1 MPDVLVPSHTD
12 QLPEA
17 FLNPSGNLLRPHQ
30 MVETK
35 HEIDETRRSLDNPK
49 IEDKGAVRKRLRDM
63 SRQYD
68 VQAPRPLTDGHL
80 KDSLN
85 KEAKQL
91 LTDILPGMLSQEEM
105 RKNPAGSVDKHI
117 RWERANKARIVRW
130 KKIQC
135 LLNADT
141 SAPQTWD
148 RDAANLERFR
158 PEGAHDRLRLNA
170 QIGGHMSYGNVP
182 EENWARVFGPS
193 NLADAQQE
201 QGPLSINKPSPEVVS
216 SDEKATESTPRKK

>member
-1 MPDVLVPSHTD
+1 MPDILVPTHMD

-17 FLNPSGNLLRPHQ
+17 FLNPSGNLLRPNQ

-49 IEDKGAVRKRLRDM
+49 IEDKGAVRKRLREM
-63 SRQYD
+63 SRQYE

-80 KDSLN
+80 KDSLK
-85 KEAKQL
+85 KEADQL
-91 LTDILPGMLSQEEM
+91 LTTILPGMLSQEEM

-117 RWERANKARIVRW
+117 RWERANKAKIVRW

-158 PEGAHDRLRLNA
+158 PEGAHDRLRLDA
-170 QIGGHMSYGNVP
+170 QIAGHMSYGTVP
-182 EENWARVFGPS
+182 EENWVRAFGPS
-193 NLADAQQE
+193 KLADAQQE
-201 QGPLSINKPSPEVVS
+201 QGPFSIKPSPEVVP
-216 SDEKATESTPRKK
+216 SDEKATESALRKK